1 MQIYPRALLTTA
13 DASPWLIPAVVVALP
28 RASAKHRRP
37 LPALARG
44 CNDPDRAF
52 RALDKERGLPTPRA
66 RLGSPNPSGSPLLG
80 GSEKGGCPPSPPSA
94 ASRLEASSS
103 ISRVAHAAAEDS
115 GSDRSSLPP
124 IEPVSGWVK
133 LVGGWCLS
141 SPSCLK
147 HEKFKLLFLDVK
159 KELR

>member
-1 MQIYPRALLTTA
+1 
-13 DASPWLIPAVVVALP
+13 LIPAVAVALP

-37 LPALARG
+37 LPALAGG
-44 CNDPDRAF
+44 CNDPDRAL
-52 RALDKERGLPTPRA
+52 RDLDKKRGLPTLRA

-80 GSEKGGCPPSPPSA
+80 GSEKGGCPPSPPIA
-94 ASRLEASSS
+94 ASRIEASSS
-103 ISRVAHAAAEDS
+103 ISRVSHAATEDF
-115 GSDRSSLPP
+115 GSNQSSLPP
-124 IEPVSGWVK
+124 IEPISGWVK

-159 KELR
+159 KELQ